1 MTDPH
6 AFPASA
12 AASAPASA
20 PGSAI
25 PPPDSGDF
33 HTLLDTEGFALRRG
47 GRFLRADL
55 KKPHLV
61 LSTSH
66 VNGGQSESLRYLMNH
81 QSSEG
86 KGHMARHD
94 LLVGRGQD
102 AYHRMAC
109 AEAGIPPEA
118 AAIMGT
124 AANMQYAAVRAE
136 SFEEVSVWAVVTAGV
151 QGNAGRA
158 GDPATWHESHKPAGA
173 KEGKGAGAKGNT
185 WKPVHAVPGTINTM
199 VLFNWP
205 LLPAALSRA
214 AVTITEAKTAALME
228 LAVASRYSPQ
238 LATGTGTDQFC
249 LASPLDPERRAKTWT
264 GKHAKLGEIL
274 GRAVLEATKEALR
287 WQNGLEPS
295 HTRHLIHAL
304 GRFGIDEAGLL
315 DAACAR
321 LDEKDAA
328 LLRANFQA
336 VVHEPMAAGAAYALA
351 AIKDRITY
359 GSLPESSGRELL
371 ANQAALLAAGLAAKS
386 EAYPR
391 FRAALLDPASV
402 SAAVPATAPPPDPAE
417 HANAGAAKDPS
428 AEGLDVAALA
438 ARAIALGWREKWR

>member
-1 MTDPH
+1 MTDS
-6 AFPASA
+6 PAS
-12 AASAPASA
+12 PASL
-20 PGSAI
+20 I

-94 LLVGRGQD
+94 LLVGQGQD

-118 AAIMGT
+118 SAIMGT

-158 GDPATWHESHKPAGA
+158 GDPATWHESHEPAA
-173 KEGKGAGAKGNT
+173 AAAGAGAGGTAAVKGNT

-249 LASPLDPERRAKTWT
+249 LASPSDTERRAKTWT

-295 HTRHLIHAL
+295 RTRHLIHAL
-304 GRFGIDEAGLL
+304 GRFGIDEAKLL

-321 LDEKDAA
+321 LDDRDAA

-351 AIKDRITY
+351 AIKDRIAY
-359 GSLPESSGRELL
+359 GTLPESSGRELL
-371 ANQAALLAAGLAAKS
+371 ANQAALLAAGLAAKT

-391 FRAALLDPASV
+391 FRAALLNPGDA
-402 SAAVPATAPPPDPAE
+402 
-417 HANAGAAKDPS
+417 AAKPAD
-428 AEGLDVAALA
+428 EGLDVAALA